1 MQAGTRQ
8 AEAEQRAREEEIYRQ
23 LMLVHQG
30 TVDSFFDDILADCVD
45 QAASE
50 QAALDVMGSAA
61 SAAAYAAPTAD
72 EYEQKQDGQVV
83 QNLVSSFLLPHVQ
96 RASVAQAVAQEQK
109 KLLRA
114 AHKTIY
120 DAMQAVENIEA
131 ETKYE

>member
-1 MQAGTRQ
+1 
-8 AEAEQRAREEEIYRQ
+8 
-23 LMLVHQG
+23 MLVHQG
-30 TVDSFFDDILADCVD
+30 TVNSFFDDILADCVD
-45 QAASE
+45 HAAGE
-50 QAALDVMGSAA
+50 QAAIDVLGSADG
-61 SAAAYAAPTAD
+61 AALYAAGTAD
-72 EYEQKQDGQVV
+72 DYEQKEDDGQVV

-120 DAMQAVENIEA
+120 DAMQAVESSEA